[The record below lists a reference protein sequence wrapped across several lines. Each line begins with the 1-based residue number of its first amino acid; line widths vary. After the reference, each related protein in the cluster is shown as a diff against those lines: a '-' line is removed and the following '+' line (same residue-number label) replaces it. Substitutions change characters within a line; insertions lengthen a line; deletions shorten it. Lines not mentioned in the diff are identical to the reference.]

1 MKQVMNLITWFIWSP
16 KMDEYVRRVFEGEAP
31 CDKCSKA
38 EDCREYEWAC
48 RAFSYYVLNGTF
60 KEYTARLPT
69 KHMFN
74 KIFKEDDKA
83 LKNYMKSIRAK
94 EQMGIVD
101 LFEKE
106 EEDGH

>member
-1 MKQVMNLITWFIWSP
+1 
-16 KMDEYVRRVFEGEAP
+16 MDEYVRRVFEGEAP
-31 CDKCSKA
+31 CDKCSKV

-106 EEDGH
+106 EEDEQ

>member
-1 MKQVMNLITWFIWSP
+1 
-16 KMDEYVRRVFEGEAP
+16 
-31 CDKCSKA
+31 
-38 EDCREYEWAC
+38 
-48 RAFSYYVLNGTF
+48 
-60 KEYTARLPT
+60 
-69 KHMFN
+69 MFN

-106 EEDGH
+106 EIDEQ